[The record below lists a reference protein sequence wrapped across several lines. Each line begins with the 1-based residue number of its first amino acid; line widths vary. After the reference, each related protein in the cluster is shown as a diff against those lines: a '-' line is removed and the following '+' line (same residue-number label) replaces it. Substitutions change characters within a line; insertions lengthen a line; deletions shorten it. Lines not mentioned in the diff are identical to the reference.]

1 MLTEHTLNIQVF
13 QQGMICLIKLI
24 LIIKLSTS
32 YIPDEKKKV
41 KSLQIRNIK
50 FRSWKKVTD
59 EKKKYD

>member
-50 FRSWKKVTD
+50 FRSGKKVTD